1 MQHFSVHGDDAGE
14 GDLASERGGDAV
26 EDTCNLS
33 FCDSLL
39 HCHSHGC
46 GVHFVANGSSAV
58 EFGYFFCALDVA
70 KGDNGINEGL
80 TGSSALL
87 VGMNSTQI
95 HELNHHVVAIGW
107 EEMELSSLRF
117 GLCEDFLQRAHWSC
131 VGNAGFGCHVSNRG
145 HGSRPDDVI
154 NVDVVADE
162 CFFSAFAVDD
172 KCKSIA
178 VLPGEIE
185 ERTILTKLIG
195 VVGEVARTIVIP
207 KEHDDSAAYQLAQTA
222 AALRVCGC

>member
-26 EDTCNLS
+26 EGTCNLG
-33 FCDSLL
+33 FGDSLL

-70 KGDNGINEGL
+70 KGDYGINEGL

-95 HELNHHVVAIGW
+95 HELNHQIVAIGW

-131 VGNAGFGCHVSNRG
+131 VKNAAFGCHVSNRG
-145 HGSRPDDVI
+145 HGSRPNHIV
-154 NVDVVADE
+154 NVDVVTDE
-162 CFFSAFAVDD
+162 CFFSTFAVDD
-172 KCKSIA
+172 KCKSITM
-178 VLPGEIE
+178 LSRKIK

-195 VVGEVARTIVIP
+195 IVGEVARAIVITQ
-207 KEHDDSAAYQLAQTA
+207 EHDDSAAYQLAQTA
-222 AALRVCGC
+222 AALRVCGG